1 MLALQRKDSRLAALR
16 LRRIDLFGRCFHLFV
31 IGFGRLNGMFLF
43 LFAHFFCRCSRLCSV
58 GFGILSRLF
67 LLFGL
72 GFCLLHWGCLHGFG
86 LHFGLLFNRFNLL
99 LRRFHLVNLLLF
111 LNRNLCL
118 ARNLAHGSRLSFFL
132 IVLNGFNIRFL
143 RRTLAVEVR
152 KVYLTQR
159 LILLFSSV
167 QHRFCTMVLV
177 FGRTF
182 LLLRLLWEKFVGLV
196 AHLLVLMKRFHKGL
210 ILRIVQFE
218 GGFGFHLSQLAFL
231 F

>member
-16 LRRIDLFGRCFHLFV
+16 FRRIDLFGRCFHLFV

-58 GFGILSRLF
+58 GLGILSRLF

-72 GFCLLHWGCLHGFG
+72 GFCLLHRGCLHGFG
-86 LHFGLLFNRFNLL
+86 LHFGLLLNRFNLL
-99 LRRFHLVNLLLF
+99 FRRFHLLNLLLF
-111 LNRNLCL
+111 LNRNL
-118 ARNLAHGSRLSFFL
+118 AHGSRLSLFF

-143 RRTLAVEVR
+143 RGTLAVEVR

-218 GGFGFHLSQLAFL
+218 RGFGFHLSQLAFL